1 MAVLKAKTN
10 HRATLPPLVREVVNG
25 VEMEYYPLGKYI
37 VIQPGVQSG
46 LPTIKY
52 TRITAGAV
60 VGRLRRGKSAQQ
72 IARDFGIP
80 LAAVKE
86 ADRLAAEYD
95 YEWSYT

>member
-1 MAVLKAKTN
+1 MAVLKTKTSR
-10 HRATLPPLVREVVNG
+10 RATLPPLVRAVVNG
-25 VEMEYYPLGKYI
+25 VEMEYHPLGKYV

-52 TRITAGAV
+52 TRVTAGTV

-72 IARDFGIP
+72 IARDFNIP

-95 YEWSYT
+95 YERSYA

>member
-1 MAVLKAKTN
+1 MAVLQVQAKQ
-10 HRATLPPLVREVVNG
+10 RAVLPPLVRELVNG
-25 VEMEYYPLGKYI
+25 VEMEYYPLGKYV

-46 LPTIKY
+46 LPTIKH

-72 IARDFGIP
+72 IAEDFGIP

-86 ADRLAAEYD
+86 AARLATDYD
-95 YEWSYT
+95 YEWSYA